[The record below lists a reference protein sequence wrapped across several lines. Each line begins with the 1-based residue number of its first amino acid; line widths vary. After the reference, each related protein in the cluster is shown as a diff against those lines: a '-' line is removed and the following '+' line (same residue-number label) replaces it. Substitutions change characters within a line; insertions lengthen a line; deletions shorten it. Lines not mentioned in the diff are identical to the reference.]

1 MQRQEINW
9 IIEKNL
15 KLLALYHRL
24 SMNYQWTQNSYIKS
38 RRNYPKPKKRLI
50 GSTLW
55 GKRTKSCPMVAKKP
69 DLATDFAGLQIPI
82 EDPINVAVAA
92 SIYTSLQNPKTL
104 L

>member
-1 MQRQEINW
+1 
-9 IIEKNL
+9 
-15 KLLALYHRL
+15 
-24 SMNYQWTQNSYIKS
+24 
-38 RRNYPKPKKRLI
+38 
-50 GSTLW
+50 
-55 GKRTKSCPMVAKKP
+55 MVAKKP